1 MRSKLILVYAL
12 FLAVAFGAYACYTH
26 CALKTAKTFYL
37 QVAPL
42 DPLALMSGEYMELSY
57 EFERALKKPYPKTI
71 TLYIN
76 KDGLATWEPTDTPLV
91 LKTHFNRV
99 RIPHQF
105 YFQEK
110 TGRKY
115 EKSARYV
122 QLKQLPD
129 GRIVIGALADKNFQM
144 IEGEK

>member
-1 MRSKLILVYAL
+1 MRNKLLLFYTLLLVLCFGGYA
-12 FLAVAFGAYACYTH
+12 AYTQH
-26 CALKTAKTFYL
+26 ALKNAQTFYL
-37 QVAPL
+37 QMAPL
-42 DPLALMSGEYMELSY
+42 DPLALLSGEYMELSY